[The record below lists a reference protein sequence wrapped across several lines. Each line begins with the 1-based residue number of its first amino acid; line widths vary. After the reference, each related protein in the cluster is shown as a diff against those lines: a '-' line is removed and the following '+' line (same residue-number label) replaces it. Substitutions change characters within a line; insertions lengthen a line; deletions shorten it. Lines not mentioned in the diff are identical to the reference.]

1 MHRYQPTSLEEQM
14 KAANPPANN
23 DDRDEARRSMLPSPH
38 GPCSVCG
45 VDPGHVFWWH
55 VGDDD
60 FLLLLCHD
68 CSSPLR
74 DFQNGQW
81 HPLPQIADLLK
92 AWDNRMPSHGYEW
105 SELDGWA
112 EIDGGASIEAIAGHA
127 RRRRLQI
134 THAFEMERNRD
145 SGS

>member
-1 MHRYQPTSLEEQM
+1 MHRYQQTSLEEVM
-14 KAANPPANN
+14 KAANH
-23 DDRDEARRSMLPSPH
+23 DDRDEARRSMLPPPV

-60 FLLLLCHD
+60 FILLLCHD
-68 CSSPLR
+68 CFPPLR
-74 DFQNGQW
+74 DVQNGQW

-105 SELDGWA
+105 SEVDGWV
-112 EIDGGASIEAIAGHA
+112 EIDEGASIDAIAGHA